1 MTEYDPRKVICSCAR
16 TTCGDVADAVAAGA
30 KTVAEVRER
39 TRATAF
45 CGSCTQR
52 VEDFL
57 NLLLSGE
64 AVAKKEEPK
73 PAPADSVIPAVTWRQ
88 VCQDIFW
95 VGGCSRSSSW
105 FEKQY
110 PAPEGMTYNSYLLLD
125 RYTVL
130 FDTVDP
136 AVSGDYLRN
145 VEALLAGRP
154 LNYLIISHMEPDHA
168 SCIAEIL
175 RRWPKCQAV
184 CTAGAKKMLEQFF
197 DPDLAARAQEVRD
210 GVSVLMGKHILS
222 FHLAPMV
229 HWPEVMVTYDRTS
242 ETLFSADAFGTFG
255 DLDGALFHDR
265 GDFPMSEYRR
275 YYTNIVGK
283 YGGPV
288 QQLLEKASK
297 LQIARICPLH
307 GPVWRRDLDVILDK
321 YQKWST
327 YMPEERGVTIAY
339 ASIYGHTESACRV
352 LADKLEQK
360 GMPVKLVD
368 LSRVHHSYALAEAF
382 RRSHLVLAS
391 VTWNGGL
398 FPDMEHFIGSLVSH
412 GLKNRTVGL
421 VENGSWAPMAARKMT
436 EQLGNTM
443 TVLPEKVTILSAL
456 KQSQHAEL
464 EALAE
469 ALCNAN

>member
-1 MTEYDPRKVICSCAR
+1 
-16 TTCGDVADAVAAGA
+16 
-30 KTVAEVRER
+30 
-39 TRATAF
+39 
-45 CGSCTQR
+45 
-52 VEDFL
+52 
-57 NLLLSGE
+57 
-64 AVAKKEEPK
+64 
-73 PAPADSVIPAVTWRQ
+73 
-88 VCQDIFW
+88 
-95 VGGCSRSSSW
+95 
-105 FEKQY
+105 
-110 PAPEGMTYNSYLLLD
+110 
-125 RYTVL
+125 
-130 FDTVDP
+130 
-136 AVSGDYLRN
+136 
-145 VEALLAGRP
+145 
-154 LNYLIISHMEPDHA
+154 
-168 SCIAEIL
+168 
-175 RRWPKCQAV
+175 
-184 CTAGAKKMLEQFF
+184 MLGQFF
-197 DPDLAARAQEVRD
+197 GPQLAKRAQEIRD
-210 GVSVLMGKHILS
+210 GVSVMVGKHILS

-229 HWPEVMVTYDRTS
+229 HWPEVMVTFDRTS
-242 ETLFSADAFGTFG
+242 GTLFSADAFGTFG

-265 GDFPMSEYRR
+265 GEFPMSEYRR

-327 YMPEERGVTIAY
+327 YTPEERGVTIAY

-398 FPDMEHFIGSLVSH
+398 FPDMEHFISSLVSH

-421 VENGSWAPMAARKMT
+421 VENGSWAPMAARKMS
-436 EQLGNTM
+436 EQLGTSM